1 MDRHEHIADNEYIC
15 HNHIKFE
22 YGLIVVHNYSS
33 FTIVIIPFS
42 FHIVNNIFQ
51 MKLKYNFIEIYIDF
65 KVKSVMIYV

>member
-1 MDRHEHIADNEYIC
+1 MNAKLLYIE
-15 HNHIKFE
+15 NHSF
-22 YGLIVVHNYSS
+22 VHNYSS